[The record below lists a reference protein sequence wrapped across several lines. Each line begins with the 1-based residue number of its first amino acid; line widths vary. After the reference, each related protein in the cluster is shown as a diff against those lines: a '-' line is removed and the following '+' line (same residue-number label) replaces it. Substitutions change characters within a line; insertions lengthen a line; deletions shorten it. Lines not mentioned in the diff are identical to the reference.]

1 MTEQKNH
8 HAPAIAV
15 RGLDKKYGD
24 KPVLRDVS
32 FDVAEGSVTV
42 IVGRSGSGKST
53 LLRCLNGLEPINAG
67 SVVLRGEPIGYKL
80 DGRLRQLSSRDQTRQ
95 RQQFGFVFQS
105 FNLFSNMTAIE
116 NVMVGPL
123 RVARRPKAVARG
135 DAMELLR
142 RVGLADRCDAYP
154 ARLSGGQQ
162 QRVAI
167 ARALAM
173 KPSVLLMDEPTSA
186 LDPEM
191 VAEVEAVIKSVIAEG
206 MTMVVV
212 THQIG
217 FAADIATHAIYLDHG
232 EIVEQGKPES
242 LFSTPKSERTQQ
254 FLSHVSPSGV
264 LVAKDDIAGGLNP
277 RGSRENKL
285 SQVESLGKE

>member
-1 MTEQKNH
+1 MTERNNHQK
-8 HAPAIAV
+8 PAISV
-15 RGLDKKYGD
+15 RALDKKYGD
-24 KPVLRDVS
+24 KRVLRDVS
-32 FDVAEGSVTV
+32 FDVDEGSVTV
-42 IVGRSGSGKST
+42 VVGRSGSGKST
-53 LLRCLNGLEPINAG
+53 LLRCLNGLEPIDAG
-67 SVVLRGEPIGYKL
+67 SVVLRGEPIGYRLKP
-80 DGRLRQLSSRDQTRQ
+80 DGQLRQLSSREQTRQ

-123 RVARRPKAVARG
+123 RVARQPKSTARR

-232 EIVEQGKPES
+232 EVVEQGKPEI
-242 LFSTPKSERTQQ
+242 LFSAPKSERTRQ
-254 FLSHVSPSGV
+254 FLSHVKSSRLTGEEV
-264 LVAKDDIAGGLNP
+264 VA
-277 RGSRENKL
+277 SRE
-285 SQVESLGKE
+285 LG